1 MAVIIC
7 YYSIHKHA
15 LYTAVVWSPTKN
27 KTMCHFRKFSIS
39 YLLYRYPWNSKIWK
53 WQKKISSQYN
63 VVTIDGFFL
72 NRKYHLAS
80 NKNFFWK
87 NKPLFKSLI
96 GSLKVY
102 NLCNTQY
109 NYPCIPKSLVIE
121 QWKFTSALK
130 ARCHYQSFP
139 SKTLSKKTWTKCLLS
154 LSKFFL
160 SSL

>member
-1 MAVIIC
+1 LAVIIC

-27 KTMCHFRKFSIS
+27 KTTCHFRKFSIS

-80 NKNFFWK
+80 NKNFSWK

-130 ARCHYQSFP
+130 AHCHYQSFP